1 MNLEERIREVLS
13 HRERDVVV
21 DPSRGPAAVLIPIYR
36 KGEEYYIVLTK
47 RSQSV
52 EYHKG
57 QICFPGGIP
66 DEGDG
71 DLGATAIRESG
82 EEIGLR
88 PEDIE
93 MLGKLDDMITMSSMR
108 IITPFVA
115 SIPYPYEFRI
125 NPSEVE
131 ELVEVPIPALLDKGN
146 FWEETV
152 AYEGRPFSA
161 YFFKY
166 RDWVIYGATA
176 VILRRFLELVF
187 G

>member
-1 MNLEERIREVLS
+1 MYCRIRG
-13 HRERDVVV
+13 HKDVKK
-21 DPSRGPAAVLIPIYR
+21 DPAACFAQR
-36 KGEEYYIVLTK
+36 D
-47 RSQSV
+47 QCAAH
-52 EYHKG
+52 HKG
-57 QICFPGGIP
+57 QICFPGGTP

-71 DLGATAIRESG
+71 DLVATAVRESD
-82 EEIGLR
+82 EEIGLK
-88 PEDIE
+88 PEDVE

-131 ELVEVPIPALLDKGN
+131 EMVEVPISALLEKGN
-146 FWEETV
+146 FWEESV
-152 AYEGRPFSA
+152 SFEGRPFTA
-161 YFFKY
+161 YFFRY

-176 VILRRFLELVF
+176 VILRRFLDLLF